1 MPPRLSPRG
10 LRGTALSVTIASIL
24 ACGSMPGEAD
34 IDIDVDACAGDAD
47 VDDTTEVAFTF
58 EESVHEMVTCG
69 NLTFT
74 LIKALINSAQTFM
87 ADPDALPGAFSY
99 GDGVYRAGG
108 TGVAMD
114 VWFRTSGD
122 TPMGEP
128 GERIESDLFR
138 LDSYLAGASSSD
150 NGDGTVTVTFDEA
163 GPLAPLLGR
172 GDNPRSP
179 LVLTGADALS
189 FVSNLGTL
197 KLKGVILVD
206 DDRDPV
212 VVTYEIDNPA
222 SYVSDTLTRSRLSMD
237 LVTASAVRDDLD
249 QDLAPT
255 EWDVVYGDT
264 AGTLDGVI
272 EADVVGGPF
281 DFHVVYEY
289 LPSDADPAISITC
302 L

>member
-1 MPPRLSPRG
+1 MSPRLVRSG
-10 LRGTALSVTIASIL
+10 ALSVTVALIL
-24 ACGSMPGEAD
+24 ACGSMPGEA
-34 IDIDVDACAGDAD
+34 DIDVDACAGDAD
-47 VDDTTEVAFTF
+47 VDDTTEIAFSF

-74 LIKALINSAQTFM
+74 LLKALLDSAQTFM
-87 ADPDALPGAFSY
+87 ADPEAVPNAFSY
-99 GDGVYRAGG
+99 ADGVYQATG

-114 VWFRTSGD
+114 VWFRTSSD
-122 TPMGEP
+122 TPLGEP
-128 GERIESDLFR
+128 GERIEADLFG

-179 LVLTGADALS
+179 MVLTGADALV

-212 VVTYEIDNPA
+212 RVTYEIDNPA
-222 SYVSDTLTRSRLSMD
+222 SFVSDTLTRSRLSMD
-237 LVTASAVRDDLD
+237 LVTAAATREGLG
-249 QDLAPT
+249 QALEPT
-255 EWDVVYGDT
+255 EWDVVYGDS

-281 DFHVVYEY
+281 DFHVVYSY
-289 LPSDADPAISITC
+289 LPTDADPAISITC